1 MHAPGLSAHEHLFSS
16 VNLEFAEPV
25 AAPSIKYERDAH
37 PPASLAAVTVGHGHH
52 RGDPAIRALRRAAA
66 GGPAGQPAAPPPT
79 LGPRHGTL
87 DFDTPDFTLKLVKDS
102 QTIAALQPKGA
113 KGMDANTPFDFT
125 PADQLT
131 ARQGDRFNHL
141 GDITLRVKQAAGR
154 TARGSTWRRATRASR

>member
-1 MHAPGLSAHEHLFSS
+1 MSPRIRRVL
-16 VNLEFAEPV
+16 V
-25 AAPSIKYERDAH
+25 AAA
-37 PPASLAAVTVGHGHH
+37 ALAVGSMSFVVQAIPQQG
-52 RGDPAIRALRRAAA
+52 RGNTP
-66 GGPAGQPAAPPPT
+66 PPPT
-79 LGPRHGTL
+79 PTLGLENGTL

-141 GDITLRVKQAAGR
+141 GDIQLRIKQDGWRAGAWVDVASSNERKPVTALTAAG
-154 TARGSTWRRATRASR
+154 TGRASGPARLLAAADLAASLPAD